1 MKKCRQY
8 AAFIGFSPFF
18 VVQLRL
24 WICLRS
30 KLSKQIVHNHL
41 PGKAKRVYPR
51 NSTNWISS
59 AVHTLKKKGKCWTP
73 NILQSHWQAG
83 LQCLSISQLDI
94 IYDLFGIRKSFAQR
108 LEQETDALSLWRII
122 SNVSQTVERI
132 VTTRTKNA
140 FTNIHKLFCLETA
153 EAFLRNLLFSPCIH
167 HGENFYSDV
176 SFKLKGIWSLLT
188 IIKMPLV
195 TSPWLQFDKLGH
207 SALEPP
213 EDTFTSI
220 VVLKRI
226 MSSFRIVPL
235 LWHDGSFHY
244 RNLLRRISGAPAQ
257 DCMETPLSW

>member
-132 VTTRTKNA
+132 VTTRTKTHSQISTSSFA
-140 FTNIHKLFCLETA
+140 WRLLRHFSGTSSSVLASITVRTFT
-153 EAFLRNLLFSPCIH
+153 
-167 HGENFYSDV
+167 
-176 SFKLKGIWSLLT
+176 
-188 IIKMPLV
+188 V
-195 TSPWLQFDKLGH
+195 TSASNWKESEVCWQL
-207 SALEPP
+207 
-213 EDTFTSI
+213 
-220 VVLKRI
+220 
-226 MSSFRIVPL
+226 
-235 LWHDGSFHY
+235 
-244 RNLLRRISGAPAQ
+244 
-257 DCMETPLSW
+257 